1 VTSGIER
8 AIQYFHAIRDYL
20 AERKSRYQA
29 IVAFSGEH
37 EYGGTKVTEA
47 SLNGYPSRQIPDKIK
62 QDPYRFLI
70 CADEFQT
77 GYDKPLL
84 HTRYVEK

>member
-1 VTSGIER
+1 M
-8 AIQYFHAIRDYL
+8 
-20 AERKSRYQA
+20 
-29 IVAFSGEH
+29 
-37 EYGGTKVTEA
+37 TEA